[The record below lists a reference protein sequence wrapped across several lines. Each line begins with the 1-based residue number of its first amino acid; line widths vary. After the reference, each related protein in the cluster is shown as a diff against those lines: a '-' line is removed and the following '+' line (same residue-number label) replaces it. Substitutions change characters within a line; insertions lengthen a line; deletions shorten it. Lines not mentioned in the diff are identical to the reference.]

1 MRKGERNGRVDEGWK
16 ERNKVGRGE
25 EKRKRR
31 KGCQV
36 GRGER
41 KGNEENDWMKKKRK
55 EGHKKQDKV
64 K

>member
-1 MRKGERNGRVDEGWK
+1 MDEGWK

-41 KGNEENDWMKKKRK
+41 KGNEEKDWMKKKRK